1 MKISVSSLI
10 GSSGISCNH
19 VITNVEG
26 EVFQKQ
32 AKVAFVTEKTVRE
45 VRSLQ
50 ISGSGFEAR
59 DDSLDMTYGSLAAVY
74 RDADG
79 VAQVK
84 IYSPGE
90 QAPFTLRV
98 SDREIAFSGQDMLSA
113 REEMVSATKD
123 GATLNVAQLRMLS
136 GLQDIFEMVCSAPDA
151 ERFPS
156 SLVAQS
162 YHAFMIDH
170 FGSFDISVSVEEFVR
185 KARADLIRARI
196 GLLDPG
202 HKDAIGTSRQL
213 RQILSD
219 AGIEVSADGIGIEV
233 VSPAALRINEEAIR
247 RTIMSNEKMTR
258 DVFGALTR
266 TPVDRLSAAMI
277 RLEDVDTLKEKNS
290 GNLLT
295 GDWVDMITHAARY
308 ATMGASDSYHFS
320 MDIFAL
326 DGRDIAVVIDTVG
339 KQQGVAFVYSWPSA
353 ERFPV
358 MDIDGDRV
366 MNISSEEIPS
376 PEEFQRLSEVL
387 GQIEALGFH
396 DPDRQDA
403 DTGKSRFDQ

>member
-10 GSSGISCNH
+10 GSNGISCSH
-19 VITNVEG
+19 VITGTGG
-26 EVFQKQ
+26 EDSQRQ

-45 VRSLQ
+45 VRSIQ
-50 ISGSGFEAR
+50 VDGSGLEGR

-74 RDADG
+74 RDNEG

-90 QAPFTLRV
+90 QAPFRIRV
-98 SDREIAFSGQDMLSA
+98 SDRDIDFTGQQMLAA
-113 REEMVSATKD
+113 REEMVSITKE

-170 FGSFDISVSVEEFVR
+170 FGNFEISVSVEEFVR

-219 AGIEVSADGIGIEV
+219 AGIEVSADGIGAEIK
-233 VSPAALRINEEAIR
+233 SPAALRINEEAIR
-247 RTIMSNEKMTR
+247 RTIMSNEKMTQ

-277 RLEDVDTLKEKNS
+277 RLEDVDTLKEKNRN
-290 GNLLT
+290 NLLT
-295 GDWVDMITHAARY
+295 GEWVDMITHAARY
-308 ATMGASDSYHFS
+308 ATMGASDSYQFS
-320 MDIFAL
+320 MDIFSQ
-326 DGRDIAVVIDTVG
+326 DGRDIAVVVDTVG
-339 KQQGVAFVYSWPSA
+339 KQQEVAFVYSWPSA

-358 MDIDGDRV
+358 MDIDGERV

-376 PEEFQRLSEVL
+376 LEEFQRLSKVL
-387 GQIEALGFH
+387 GQIETLGLH
-396 DPDRQDA
+396 DSDGQDA
-403 DTGKSRFDQ
+403 EAVKSRFDQ